1 MTFSHQRLLGL
12 LLLAAALLAA
22 GCSSAPQGT
31 QPWSRP
37 ASWENQIPGMSS
49 APGMGR

>member
-1 MTFSHQRLLGL
+1 MNLLSKRLLGL
-12 LLLAAALLAA
+12 LLFAAGLLVA

-37 ASWENQIPGMSS
+37 ASWENQIPGMSNS
-49 APGMGR
+49 PGMGR